1 MVENNITQLEL
12 ESKEKGME
20 GIIQPDYFKTI
31 FESSYSLIIICPYS
45 WLILREYHSI
55 HFNNF

>member
-31 FESSYSLIIICPYS
+31 FE
-45 WLILREYHSI
+45 
-55 HFNNF
+55 